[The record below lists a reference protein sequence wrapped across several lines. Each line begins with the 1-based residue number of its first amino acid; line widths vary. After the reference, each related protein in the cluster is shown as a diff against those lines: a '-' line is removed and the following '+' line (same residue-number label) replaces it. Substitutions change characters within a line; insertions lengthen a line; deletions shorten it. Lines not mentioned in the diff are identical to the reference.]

1 MQSQTSCICELHVNL
16 VCCVQEQR
24 LRNEKR
30 KQLKLEKQR
39 RAEIVQPVCTYY
51 YGYRLHFLLKYYFI
65 CALIRLYL
73 LALLLLLS

>member
-51 YGYRLHFLLKYYFI
+51 YGY
-65 CALIRLYL
+65 
-73 LALLLLLS
+73 